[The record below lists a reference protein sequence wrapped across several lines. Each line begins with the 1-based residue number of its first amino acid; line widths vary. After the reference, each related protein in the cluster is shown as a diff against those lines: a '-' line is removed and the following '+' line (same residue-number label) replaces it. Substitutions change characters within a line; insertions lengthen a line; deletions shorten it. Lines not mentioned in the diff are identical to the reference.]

1 MPHLKNSHLDLSI
14 NLPPAITEQI
24 RSIAK
29 KQERTFSS
37 VCQFLLEQGML
48 DSRKEEQSSAQ

>member
-1 MPHLKNSHLDLSI
+1 MPHLKDSHLDLSI

-37 VCQFLLEQGML
+37 VCQSLLEQGML
-48 DSRKEEQSSAQ
+48 NSSKEEHSRAQ